1 MFVMT
6 GHQRAAFRAQGFAD
20 LREALL
26 AHVIECFPDRGAAL
40 GAAALADWID
50 DGMRR
55 AEAHGLELERD
66 ICAYVELM
74 IVFGT
79 DFESDPRFPWAH
91 PLRAREEHDP
101 SVRIRAT
108 FAGALAA
115 LAADP

>member
-26 AHVIECFPDRGAAL
+26 AHVIECFPDRCAPL
-40 GAAALADWID
+40 GAAELADRIA
-50 DGMRR
+50 DGVRR
-55 AEAHGLELERD
+55 AQAHGLELERD
-66 ICAYVELM
+66 ICAYVELT
-74 IVFGT
+74 IVFGAG
-79 DFESDPRFPWAH
+79 FEGDPRCPWA
-91 PLRAREEHDP
+91 RALGPGEEHDP
-101 SVRIRAT
+101 SARIQAT